1 MRNTIES
8 GEEMYFADKEIHF
21 DNGLSVE
28 GKAVYENCHIF
39 CNETDSSGSIEIEEG
54 GELEFINC
62 ELICCGKVSNK
73 NNRVFCFVK
82 SDNGSLTIK
91 NCKIQ
96 NFLNFAA
103 GCFQHLEVSDSEFND
118 CAGGLFDADT
128 DEKGTITNSK
138 FICRMLPDFIDKYYE
153 NEASRMLNFA
163 VMVLFL
169 CDEAVQK
176 HSVLGRGEPPQF
188 PDDLKQLLLAERS
201 APDQH
206 LDHRQQLTVPEEVV
220 NVYRVALSAAVIIQL
235 CMSCK
240 LPVFGKEAAYFT
252 NITRNAFCGHTE
264 LVGKL

>member
-1 MRNTIES
+1 MKNTIES
-8 GEEMYFADKEIHF
+8 GEEMYCADKEIHF

-39 CNETDSSGSIEIEEG
+39 CNETDSSGGIEIEEN

-62 ELICCGKVSNK
+62 ELICCGKVSVK

-82 SDNGSLTIK
+82 IDNGSLTIK

-128 DEKGTITNSK
+128 DEKGTITNCK

-153 NEASRMLNFA
+153 NEASRIFNRYERTLIRGWFDISACTFDFA
-163 VMVLFL
+163 KDISLTALDLEDISDVKDCTFVNDVAVPAEL
-169 CDEAVQK
+169 CSGLTTCIQC
-176 HSVLGRGEPPQF
+176 QF
-188 PDDLKQLLLAERS
+188 A
-201 APDQH
+201 
-206 LDHRQQLTVPEEVV
+206 
-220 NVYRVALSAAVIIQL
+220 
-235 CMSCK
+235 
-240 LPVFGKEAAYFT
+240 
-252 NITRNAFCGHTE
+252 
-264 LVGKL
+264 